1 MRDCS
6 GSRRSLL
13 SAVPGFA
20 AGAAV
25 AARAGASRANPQRP
39 DQHPFG
45 RSLEAAC
52 GDIAVDKVVV
62 VAAVARVGLR
72 GSSQGR
78 ICQSR

>member
-1 MRDCS
+1 MS
-6 GSRRSLL
+6 

-25 AARAGASRANPQRP
+25 AARAGASRASPQRP

-52 GDIAVDKVVV
+52 GDIAAD
-62 VAAVARVGLR
+62 VAPAAAAAQAGRL
-72 GSSQGR
+72 GSSRGR